1 MRAICCLAAIL
12 SVSAAGSFP
21 VHAAP
26 EPPSLPEI
34 TARLRQMP
42 PHPRLFGGR
51 GAESLRENAGTPMGK
66 ILAERILYDADE
78 MLRVQPE
85 RRRMA
90 GRSILMS
97 SRRILYRVNTLS
109 VAYLLSGEK
118 KYAERAIREML
129 SAANFSD
136 WNPGHFL
143 DTAELTM
150 ALSIGYDFLYREL
163 TPEQRSLIRE
173 AIVQKGLRPSLSGD
187 RESCFW
193 IDGVGNWVQVC
204 HAGMVA
210 GALVTFDPASGL
222 SAELIQRAIRNM
234 PKMVRHGY
242 FPRGAYPE
250 GPGYWNYGTQFH
262 GAMIAMLESALGTDF
277 GLLSLPG
284 FDRTGEFIA
293 AVTAPS
299 GRLFNYSDCADNLGM
314 EFGRVWWCGR
324 YNRPDCFTTQLRRQF
339 EENAALRP
347 KNLSWE
353 LGETFRMMPLAMFF
367 LANLQREKPVEPP
380 LSYFSGNEA
389 TSPIAVHR
397 SDGSGSAVY
406 LGLKAGFPAAPH
418 GHMDGGAFVLEAD
431 GVRWAMEFGIASYT
445 ELEKSMKM
453 SLWDSRQG
461 SGRYRVFFISP
472 ASHNILQIDGH
483 EQRVDGKALFKEFHG
498 AGEGQFSVMNLTPLY
513 AGDAA
518 RVERK
523 AALNPDRSVEIS
535 DHLEGLR
542 PGASIRWQMCTDAE
556 AAVEGRSLVLKK
568 ENRVMRLTADAPGE
582 WRWEIVPMNR
592 LAARPAPGWETRSD
606 CLELEPDRPIR
617 MVRFSVKAP
626 ADGKIDLRVRFAGEA
641 K

>member
-277 GLLSLPG
+277 GLLRCPASTEPASSSPPSPPPPAVSSTIPTVPTIWAWSSG
-284 FDRTGEFIA
+284 GSGGA
-293 AVTAPS
+293 AATTAPTVLPRS
-299 GRLFNYSDCADNLGM
+299 CADSS
-314 EFGRVWWCGR
+314 
-324 YNRPDCFTTQLRRQF
+324 RRT
-339 EENAALRP
+339 P
-347 KNLSWE
+347 
-353 LGETFRMMPLAMFF
+353 
-367 LANLQREKPVEPP
+367 
-380 LSYFSGNEA
+380 
-389 TSPIAVHR
+389 H
-397 SDGSGSAVY
+397 SA
-406 LGLKAGFPAAPH
+406 
-418 GHMDGGAFVLEAD
+418 
-431 GVRWAMEFGIASYT
+431 R
-445 ELEKSMKM
+445 
-453 SLWDSRQG
+453 R
-461 SGRYRVFFISP
+461 ISP
-472 ASHNILQIDGH
+472 GS
-483 EQRVDGKALFKEFHG
+483 
-498 AGEGQFSVMNLTPLY
+498 SV
-513 AGDAA
+513 
-518 RVERK
+518 
-523 AALNPDRSVEIS
+523 
-535 DHLEGLR
+535 R
-542 PGASIRWQMCTDAE
+542 PSA
-556 AAVEGRSLVLKK
+556 
-568 ENRVMRLTADAPGE
+568 
-582 WRWEIVPMNR
+582 
-592 LAARPAPGWETRSD
+592 
-606 CLELEPDRPIR
+606 
-617 MVRFSVKAP
+617 
-626 ADGKIDLRVRFAGEA
+626 
-641 K
+641 